1 MKILFII
8 SGSIAAKKSLNVL
21 NILKKKGV
29 YVNCI
34 VTDSAKKIINLNSL
48 KSSIKGKIYS
58 NFSEKN
64 KKMLHILLTRKSDL
78 IAVCPATANIIAK
91 FANGYADDLASTSLI
106 AANKQIVIVPAM
118 NVVMWNNPINLKN
131 VQKLQKNG
139 IEFIGP
145 EYGFLSCGEVGLG
158 RFSDENKISKIILEY
173 LNKSK
178 KLAGKKCIITAGP
191 TIESIDAVRYI
202 SNHSSGKQ
210 GYEIAKQLS
219 LVGAKVIL
227 ITGPTNIP
235 QPTNVKTIKVKTAN
249 EMNIAVQKN
258 LPANI
263 AIFASAVSDIKPKKI
278 KNYKIKNDKLI
289 NIPLIKNPDIIKNVS
304 LNKKK
309 RPQLVIGF
317 ALETDNIIDNSLKKI
332 KSKRCDW
339 IIANKLSKNNQV
351 FGSDFNKITL
361 VKKEK
366 IRKFKKMTK
375 VNVSKKIVEEIIK
388 NFELKSLR
396 KK

>member
-21 NILKKKGV
+21 NILKNKGV

-48 KSSIKGKIYS
+48 NSSIKGRIYS
-58 NFSEKN
+58 NYSIKN
-64 KKMLHILLTRKSDL
+64 KRMLHILLTRKSDL
-78 IAVCPATANIIAK
+78 ITVCPATANIIAK
-91 FANGYADDLASTSLI
+91 LANGYANDLASTSLI
-106 AANKQIVIVPAM
+106 AANKQILIVPAM
-118 NVVMWNNPINLKN
+118 NVSMWNNPINLNN
-131 VQKLQKNG
+131 VRKLQKIG

-145 EYGFLSCGEVGLG
+145 EYGYLSCGEIGLG
-158 RFSDENKISKIILEY
+158 RLSNENKISKIILEY
-173 LNKSK
+173 LKKSK
-178 KLAGKKCIITAGP
+178 KLYGKKCIVTSGP
-191 TIESIDAVRYI
+191 TIEPIDVVRYI
-202 SNHSSGKQ
+202 SNNSSGKQ

-219 LVGAKVIL
+219 LAGAKVIL

-235 QPTNVKTIKVKTAN
+235 QPSNVKIIKVKTAK
-249 EMNIAVQKN
+249 EMNKAVQKN

-263 AIFASAVSDIKPKKI
+263 AIFAAAVSDIKPKKL
-278 KNYKIKNDKLI
+278 KNIKIKNDKLI
-289 NIPLIKNPDIIKNVS
+289 NIPLIKNPDIIKNLS
-304 LNKKK
+304 LNKNK

-317 ALETDNIIDNSLKKI
+317 ALETNNIIDNSLKKI
-332 KSKRCDW
+332 KLKQCDW
-339 IIANKLSKNNQV
+339 IIANKLDKDNQV

-366 IRKFKKMTK
+366 IRNFKKMSK

-388 NFELKSLR
+388 NFE
-396 KK
+396 

>member
-263 AIFASAVSDIKPKKI
+263 AIFAAAVSDIKPKKI

-289 NIPLIKNPDIIKNVS
+289 NIQLIKNPDIIKNVS

-339 IIANKLSKNNQV
+339 IIANKLDKNNQV

-375 VNVSKKIVEEIIK
+375 VNIAKKIVEEI
-388 NFELKSLR
+388 LKSFE
-396 KK
+396 